1 MQDKPYTALIT
12 VPDREKRDNRT
23 GTSHRINKLC
33 KTIAGLAESEQ
44 HHLRVKLL
52 KKQKQKENLKQPDKK
67 DILASKE
74 QQLD

>member
-52 KKQKQKENLKQPDKK
+52 KK
-67 DILASKE
+67 
-74 QQLD
+74 